1 MDERGCGMG
10 REERRGDDERGYTL
24 LRCRLGSASQ
34 GAEEVL
40 AGCCRCNRHC
50 QDKTSHRK
58 YMINEE

>member
-1 MDERGCGMG
+1 MG
-10 REERRGDDERGYTL
+10 WEGRRGDDERGYTL

-40 AGCCRCNRHC
+40 AGCCRCNRHR

-58 YMINEE
+58 YMINVE

>member
-1 MDERGCGMG
+1 MKGAVGWEG
-10 REERRGDDERGYTL
+10 RREDDERGYTL
-24 LRCRLGSASQ
+24 LRCRLSSASQ
-34 GAEEVL
+34 RAEEVL